1 MLFQEEINLYI
12 YLIIKYFII
21 MSKTITKKISF
32 WDPII
37 GNKEI
42 KNINSVLKMNWP
54 NEGKFTF
61 EFERKIEKLLKVKH
75 AICTT
80 SGTISIFLALKSL
93 GVGYKDEVIVP
104 DITFGATAMSVK
116 LTGAKLVIVDVNE
129 KNLGFD
135 LNKLEKKINKKTK
148 AIIPVHIS
156 GRSAEMDKIMKIAKK
171 RNIYVV
177 EDAAEALLSKFKNK
191 YLGTIGDLGCFSLT
205 ASKTI
210 TTGQGG
216 IVVTN
221 NSNFYKKIKLL
232 KNQGILGKSDG
243 GNVKHRTIGY
253 NFKFTNLQAA
263 MGIAQIDTINQ
274 RVAKLK
280 KNNNFYKNKLK
291 NVNEIKILDFDIK
304 NGEVPL
310 WTDAYTYK
318 KRDKLIEFLKKNSI
332 ECRKF
337 WYPLHLQKP
346 FKEKNSKFKTSS
358 KIYNKLFWLPSSL
371 NLNEKKITLVC
382 NLIKKF
388 YRSN

>member
-93 GVGYKDEVIVP
+93 GVGHKDEVIVP

-171 RNIYVV
+171 RNIHVV

-243 GNVKHRTIGY
+243 GNVKHITIGY

-263 MGIAQIDTINQ
+263 MGIAQIETINQ

-280 KNNNFYKNKLK
+280 RNNNFYKNKLK

-304 NGEVPL
+304 KGEVPL
-310 WTDAYTYK
+310 WTDAYAFK
-318 KRDKLIEFLKKNSI
+318 KRDKLIEFLKKNNI

-346 FKEKNSKFKTSS
+346 FKEKNLKFKTSS

-388 YRSN
+388 YRLN